1 MLRCSLVFVAAPLM
15 ALSVALSV
23 ALSGALIGCTTH
35 DQRRTIA
42 MDGSGPVIDTTV
54 GHAPPGVR
62 IKVEVLNASKNRG
75 AARRATLLLRD
86 RGYDVVA
93 MGTTRQTQ
101 TATLVLDRSNHP
113 AWAQL
118 ITKAIGGRAVARPD
132 TSRYLDATVVLG
144 SDWTAPPM
152 PFYP

>member
-1 MLRCSLVFVAAPLM
+1 MLPRWRVIVVLRSIALPLTLF
-15 ALSVALSV
+15 A
-23 ALSGALIGCTTH
+23 CTKRDAH
-35 DQRRTIA
+35 VPRTVL
-42 MDGSGPVIDTTV
+42 GSKVSIDTTV
-54 GHAPPGVR
+54 GHAPAGVR

-93 MGTTRQTQ
+93 IGTTQRTQ

-113 AWAQL
+113 EWAQL
-118 ITKAIGGRAVARPD
+118 ITKVIGGTSVARPD

-144 SDWTAPPM
+144 STWSAPPM